1 VTATEAVHGR
11 DAMADAVNAAKMA
24 TLGALA
30 AGVAHELNTPMGALN
45 SNHDVLKRALARLQ
59 HILAD
64 EVVEPS
70 ELNEVRRVVAA
81 IHDVLQVNDLA
92 VARMVELVNS
102 LRTFGRPDRA
112 LIDRVDLRETL
123 ESALTLLAHRTR
135 DRITVVR
142 ELEPIPPVQCYPQE
156 IGQVVMNL
164 LVNAIQAID
173 GAGTVTVRTRA
184 LESAVQIDVED
195 TGIGIPEEFLG
206 RIFEPGFTTKGSR
219 VGMGLGLLLTRQV
232 VERHRGRIG
241 VRSTSGKGSLFTVSL
256 PHTLDSG
263 GVP

>member
-1 VTATEAVHGR
+1 MASGAAHER
-11 DAMADAVNAAKMA
+11 EAMAEAVNAAKMA

-59 HILAD
+59 RILAD

-112 LIDRVDLRETL
+112 LIDRIDVRETI
-123 ESALTLLAHRTR
+123 ESALTLLAHKTKG
-135 DRITVVR
+135 RITIVR
-142 ELEPIPPVQCYPQE
+142 ELDPAPPMQCYPQE

-164 LVNAIQAID
+164 LVNAVQAIETT
-173 GAGTVTVRTRA
+173 GTVTVRTRA
-184 LESAVQIDVED
+184 LQDGVQIDVED
-195 TGIGIPEEFLG
+195 TGVGMSEELLG
-206 RIFEPGFTTKGSR
+206 RIFEPGFTTKGAR
-219 VGMGLGLLLTRQV
+219 VGMGLGLLLARQI
-232 VERHRGRIG
+232 VERHRGRITVQSVPG
-241 VRSTSGKGSLFTVSL
+241 QGSRFSVLL
-256 PHTLDSG
+256 PYTLDSG